1 MSKENEAHVGVSG
14 IIEFTVIPETLQL
27 SKFKEFD
34 PKMKVSLEDKLLRL
48 ESNYSHHTIIAYLKE
63 YIFDNLNSI
72 YGAHIDFY
80 NWIDDVIPAQ
90 ITFDVWDGLFYDQI
104 IRKVV
109 PLNWW
114 YSRQSLSEDDYSLD
128 DITIE
133 PNVVE

>member
-27 SKFKEFD
+27 SKFKDFD
-34 PKMKVSLEDKLLRL
+34 PKVKASLEDKLLRI
-48 ESNYSHHTIIAYLKE
+48 ESTYSCHTIIAYLKE
-63 YIFDNLNSI
+63 YIFNNLDSI
-72 YGAHIDFY
+72 YGAHIEFY
-80 NWIDDVIPAQ
+80 NWVDDIIPAQ

-114 YSRQSLSEDDYSLD
+114 YSKQPLSEDDYSLD